1 MSLETVAYEVDNG
14 IATIALNRPEAMN
27 AISPQMLEDLH
38 AAFDEATA
46 LKSVG
51 VIVLTGIGRAFS
63 AGVDL
68 KALGD
73 RSLDKGGVGPVL
85 DDPARGL
92 IDKIMTIPKVVI
104 AKVNGF
110 CFTGALEIALGCDLF
125 YVAEEA
131 KLGDTHAKWGLR
143 PTWGMS
149 QRLPRA
155 VGLRK
160 AMELSYT
167 ADTFTGKDAA
177 EMGMAN
183 AAVPL
188 AELDEYVRS
197 IAERILANSAE
208 SLAAYKE
215 LYNDGMATTLKEGLD
230 IERSRVYDI
239 SDTSSRLAAFMK
251 KD

>member
-1 MSLETVAYEVDNG
+1 MAFETVQYEVQDG
-14 IATIALNRPEAMN
+14 IATIALNRPEVMN
-27 AISPQMLEDLH
+27 AISPQMLTDLNEALAN
-38 AAFDEATA
+38 AASDN
-46 LKSVG
+46 SVG
-51 VIVLTGIGRAFS
+51 VIVITGVGRAFS

-73 RSLDKGGVGPVL
+73 RKLDRGAVGPFL
-85 DDPARGL
+85 DDSARGF
-92 IDKIMTIPKVVI
+92 IDGIMSVPKVVI
-104 AKVNGF
+104 AKINGF
-110 CFTGALEIALGCDLF
+110 CFTGALEIALACDLV

-177 EMGMAN
+177 DLGLAN

-188 AELDEYVRS
+188 DELDAMVNDV
-197 IAERILANSAE
+197 AGRILANSRE
-208 SLAAYKE
+208 SIAAYKT
-215 LYNDGMATTLKEGLD
+215 LYREGMATTLKEGLE
-230 IERSRVYDI
+230 IERNSVFEI
-239 SDTSSRLAAFMK
+239 SDTSDRLAAFMK